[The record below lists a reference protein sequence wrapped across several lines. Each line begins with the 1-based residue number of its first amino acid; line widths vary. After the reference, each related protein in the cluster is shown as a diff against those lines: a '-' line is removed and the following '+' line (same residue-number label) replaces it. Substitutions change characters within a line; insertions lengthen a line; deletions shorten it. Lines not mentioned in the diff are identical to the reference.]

1 MLNKEIFTSG
11 AIFGEFTII
20 EVFLGLK
27 LLCCLSTRK
36 TYPSDSGIPHMG
48 RNATIY
54 TQYRKGL
61 FIFYIP
67 KSLLHVN
74 NNKKKIGFQPLT
86 TASSV
91 LCTSGLG
98 CKCLRGCIDLEDDN
112 IALISSVDIQPAR

>member
-54 TQYRKGL
+54 TQYRKGS
-61 FIFYIP
+61 FISIRK
-67 KSLLHVN
+67 KSRHVN
-74 NNKKKIGFQPLT
+74 NNNKQWRGAL
-86 TASSV
+86 A
-91 LCTSGLG
+91 G
-98 CKCLRGCIDLEDDN
+98 KC
-112 IALISSVDIQPAR
+112 